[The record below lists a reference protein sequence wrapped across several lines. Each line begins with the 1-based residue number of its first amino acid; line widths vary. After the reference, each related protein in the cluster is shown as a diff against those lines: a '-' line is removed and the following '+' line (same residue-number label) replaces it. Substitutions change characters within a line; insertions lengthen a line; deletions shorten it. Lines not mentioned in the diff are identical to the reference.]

1 MRLLRRNALGV
12 YAARLVSALVVTV
25 ALTIWLSQ
33 RVPLRWRD
41 RDFSYWFAGAGIK
54 GGTVHGA
61 TDAVGLRAEVDR
73 VHVHDLHATILHLL
87 GLDHTRLTFPHN
99 GRDERLTDTAGKP
112 YRFGAVTAGKPT
124 LLYFGYTHCPDV
136 CPTTLADITQAL
148 QRVPAAVR
156 SATQVVFVTTDVK
169 RDTPAVLAS
178 YLSKFDPGLPNRF
191 VGLTGRQSAIDAAQV
206 AAHVTLA
213 SDDGQTHAAE
223 VLLYGSDDYAR
234 VAFLQSD
241 NEADQIAHD
250 LSLVAGIK

>member
-1 MRLLRRNALGV
+1 MSERLLTSAALAAAVAAAVLLVAGCSSSGGASPSSV
-12 YAARLVSALVVTV
+12 GSSSPSELNDHTDSTYA
-25 ALTIWLSQ
+25 
-33 RVPLRWRD
+33 
-41 RDFSYWFAGAGIK
+41 G
-54 GGTVHGA
+54 
-61 TDAVGLRAEVDR
+61 
-73 VHVHDLHATILHLL
+73 L
-87 GLDHTRLTFPHN
+87 GLEPAQPRPQFT
-99 GRDERLTDTAGKP
+99 LTDTAGKP

-169 RDTPAVLAS
+169 RDTPAVLSS

-191 VGLTGRQSAIDAAQV
+191 VGLTGSQSQIDAAQV
-206 AAHVTLA
+206 AAHVVLA

-241 NEADQIAHD
+241 NEVDQIAHD
-250 LSLVAGIK
+250 LSLVAGTK